1 MSQITQ
7 PLDELPPA
15 QEPAP
20 VDALA
25 EDDPEQDEWIR
36 DALTSP
42 DAMGYYL
49 STALHL
55 LAFLLA
61 AFIFTVVTDV
71 FDDPP
76 PLQASLGEEEVIDG
90 KARFEAVIEVN
101 KGEVQGDSAMD
112 RLANLVRPNNDG
124 ELQTL
129 PEQAVPSLMRS
140 SAETGDESEN
150 EFLLR
155 VPEGGL
161 AVTKGSFTAWTIPAR
176 PRPGENYQ
184 IIIEVK
190 LKEGTPRYRLSDLIG
205 TVKGTDGFSQKLPYD
220 KSARRPSMF
229 MNQNNVL
236 QAIQEKTVAPVRNN
250 KVQLIVE
257 IPGAGADIQDT
268 INIRSRRLRESQTLM
283 IVFKDRR

>member
-20 VDALA
+20 VDALV

-49 STALHL
+49 STGLHL

-61 AFIFTVVTDV
+61 AFIFTVLTDV
-71 FDDPP
+71 FDYPP

>member
-1 MSQITQ
+1 
-7 PLDELPPA
+7 
-15 QEPAP
+15 
-20 VDALA
+20 
-25 EDDPEQDEWIR
+25 
-36 DALTSP
+36 
-42 DAMGYYL
+42 
-49 STALHL
+49 
-55 LAFLLA
+55 
-61 AFIFTVVTDV
+61 
-71 FDDPP
+71 
-76 PLQASLGEEEVIDG
+76 
-90 KARFEAVIEVN
+90 
-101 KGEVQGDSAMD
+101 
-112 RLANLVRPNNDG
+112 
-124 ELQTL
+124 
-129 PEQAVPSLMRS
+129 
-140 SAETGDESEN
+140 
-150 EFLLR
+150 
-155 VPEGGL
+155 L

>member
-20 VDALA
+20 VDALV

-49 STALHL
+49 STGLHL

-140 SAETGDESEN
+140 SGETGDESEN